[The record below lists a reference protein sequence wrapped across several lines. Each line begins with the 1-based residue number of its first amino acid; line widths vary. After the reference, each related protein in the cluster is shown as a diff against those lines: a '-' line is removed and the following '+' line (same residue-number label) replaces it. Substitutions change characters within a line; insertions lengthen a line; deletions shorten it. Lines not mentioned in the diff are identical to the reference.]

1 MQMACYFRRAIAS
14 QLSRVLGPPEETFIT
29 AVSAAPVSKKRQS
42 ADFRVSVSSLIEN
55 GCIESSADIQAQTAE
70 LAHQLKCDT
79 VVDEIGVGH
88 GTIHFKINRSLLAE
102 RVLQKVFNDG
112 PHFGVKSELFHQRPK
127 GRTVV
132 EFSSPNIAKKF
143 HVGHLRSTIIGH
155 FIANLK
161 EALGNSVTRINY
173 LGDWGMQFGLLG
185 AGFQQ
190 FGSEEQLKA
199 NPLQH
204 LFDVY
209 VQVNKAAED
218 DENVKNNAQEFFR
231 RLENGNSQALSLW
244 RHFRE
249 ISIEEYARIYKRLG
263 VHFGQYSGESLYRG
277 KSQEVLN
284 QLEAQGLLKKTERGT
299 GVVDLSPT
307 SNMSFYVTVVRSDGT
322 SLYITRDIAAAIDRM
337 NAWNFDEMIYV
348 TDKGQQTHFQQLFQV
363 LKVMGY
369 QWAERCQH
377 VPFGLVEGMKTRRGD
392 VVFLEDVLEEA
403 RSRMLQ
409 NMSLSTTTKDL
420 EDPEDTAEKV
430 GISALIIQDFKG
442 PLLSDYKF
450 DWDRVLQ
457 SQGDTG
463 VFLQYTHAR
472 LCSLERLCGAGG
484 GDEKSLRAACL
495 QDPPA
500 TAILQHLL
508 RYDEVLF
515 QSSKD
520 LQPKHLVNFLLT
532 LCHLAAVA
540 HKTLPVKGSSSEVA
554 QARLQL
560 FKGTCGVLA
569 NGMRLLGITP
579 VEKM

>member
-1 MQMACYFRRAIAS
+1 MCFHNPSEQ
-14 QLSRVLGPPEETFIT
+14 TFLY
-29 AVSAAPVSKKRQS
+29 VMN
-42 ADFRVSVSSLIEN
+42 E
-55 GCIESSADIQAQTAE
+55 G
-70 LAHQLKCDT
+70 
-79 VVDEIGVGH
+79 
-88 GTIHFKINRSLLAE
+88 
-102 RVLQKVFNDG
+102 
-112 PHFGVKSELFHQRPK
+112 
-127 GRTVV
+127 
-132 EFSSPNIAKKF
+132 
-143 HVGHLRSTIIGH
+143 
-155 FIANLK
+155 
-161 EALGNSVTRINY
+161 
-173 LGDWGMQFGLLG
+173 
-185 AGFQQ
+185 
-190 FGSEEQLKA
+190 
-199 NPLQH
+199 
-204 LFDVY
+204 VY

-299 GVVDLSPT
+299 GVVDLSPA

-322 SLYITRDIAAAIDRM
+322 SLYITRQVKDIAAAIDRM

-369 QWAERCQH
+369 QWAEHCQH

-420 EDPEDTAEKV
+420 EDPDDTAEKV

-472 LCSLERLCGAGG
+472 LC
-484 GDEKSLRAACL
+484 
-495 QDPPA
+495 
-500 TAILQHLL
+500 
-508 RYDEVLF
+508 RYDEVLY